1 MSEKSSA
8 TALVPVDF
16 VEQLPSTQI
25 GSDADFDA
33 IAKSS
38 DFLLRL
44 QLFTKGKAVN
54 KKLVGPGN
62 YGIPV
67 TDEEVTDLGD
77 EIDILPLARRPKA
90 IDLKDT
96 ENIVAVYDISDPE
109 FKRIQTQSA
118 QKESGCMYGPSF
130 LVFERSTGQFLEF
143 FCGTKSA
150 RTEAKRIFPYLPLSQ
165 AMIDANPALANTGA
179 EPHNAKP
186 VTMKSRLVEK
196 GQWSWH
202 VPVAVK
208 CSTPFTSLPSA
219 EVIVKEITKFLDVKR
234 DGAAVVTNTDSG
246 SDDPDARVR

>member
-1 MSEKSSA
+1 MPSESS
-8 TALVPVDF
+8 ALVPVDF
-16 VEQLPSTQI
+16 VDQLPSTQV
-25 GSDADFDA
+25 GTDADFDQ

-38 DFLLRL
+38 DFLPRL
-44 QLFTKGKAVN
+44 QLYTKGKAVN
-54 KKLVGPGN
+54 RKLVLPGN

-67 TDEEVTDLGD
+67 TDDEVTDLSD

-96 ENIVAVYDISDPE
+96 ENIVAVYDVNDSE
-109 FKRIQTQSA
+109 FKRIQVQSG

-130 LVFERSTGQFLEF
+130 LVYERSTGQFLEF

-165 AMIDANPALANTGA
+165 AMIDANPNSAPNQQ
-179 EPHNAKP
+179 PHNALP

-208 CSTPFTSLPSA
+208 CSVPFTSLPTA
-219 EVIVKEITKFLDVKR
+219 EVIVEEIKKFLDVKR
-234 DGAAVVTNTDSG
+234 EGAAVVG
-246 SDDPDARVR
+246 DDKTETADPNARVR

>member
-1 MSEKSSA
+1 MPDVSN
-8 TALVPVDF
+8 ALVPVDF
-16 VEQLPSTQI
+16 IEQLPSTQV
-25 GSDADFDA
+25 GSDADFDE

-38 DFLLRL
+38 DFLARL

-54 KKLVGPGN
+54 RKLVGPGN

-67 TDEEVTDLGD
+67 TDDEVTDLGD

-96 ENIVAVYDISDPE
+96 ENIVAVFNVADPE
-109 FKRIQTQSA
+109 FKRIQVQSG

-130 LVFERSTGQFLEF
+130 LVYERSTGQFLEF
-143 FCGTKSA
+143 FCGTKSS

-165 AMIDANPALANTGA
+165 AMIDANPALADQQ
-179 EPHNAKP
+179 PHSAMP

-208 CSTPFTSLPSA
+208 CSTPFTSLPTA
-219 EVIVKEITKFLDVKR
+219 EKIVAEINKFLDVKR
-234 DGAAVVTNTDSG
+234 EGAAVVQDDASG
-246 SDDPDARVR
+246 SDDPNARVR

>member
-1 MSEKSSA
+1 MSDESN
-8 TALVPVDF
+8 ALVPVNF
-16 VEQLPSTQI
+16 VDQLPSTQV
-25 GSDADFDA
+25 GSDADFDE

-38 DFLLRL
+38 DFLPRL

-54 KKLVGPGN
+54 RKLVGPGN

-67 TDEEVTDLGD
+67 TEDEVTDLGD

-96 ENIVAVYDISDPE
+96 ENIVAVYDVNDPE
-109 FKRIQTQSA
+109 FKRIQVQSA
-118 QKESGCMYGPSF
+118 EKGSGCMYGPSF
-130 LVFERSTGQFLEF
+130 LVYERSTGQFLEF

-150 RTEAKRIFPYLPLSQ
+150 RTEAKRIFPYLPISQ
-165 AMIDANPALANTGA
+165 AMIDANPNSVEQ
-179 EPHNAKP
+179 EPHNALP

-202 VPVAVK
+202 VPIAVK

-219 EVIVKEITKFLDVKR
+219 EKIVAEITKFLNVKR
-234 DGAAVVTNTDSG
+234 EGATVVADDTPDG
-246 SDDPDARVR
+246 SDDPDARAR

>member
-1 MSEKSSA
+1 MSDEN
-8 TALVPVDF
+8 ALVPVDLT
-16 VEQLPSTQI
+16 QLPSTQI
-25 GSDADFDA
+25 GSDMDFDA

-38 DFLLRL
+38 DFLPRL
-44 QLFTKGKAVN
+44 QLFTKGKAIN

-67 TDEEVTDLGD
+67 SDDEVTDLGD

-90 IDLKDT
+90 IDLKDKD
-96 ENIVAVYDISDPE
+96 NIVAVYDLRDPE
-109 FKRIQTQSA
+109 FARIQTQSA
-118 QKESGCMYGPSF
+118 EKESGCMYGPSF

-150 RTEAKRIFPYLPLSQ
+150 RTEAKRIYPYLPLTQ
-165 AMIDANPALANTGA
+165 AMIDANSALA
-179 EPHNAKP
+179 EQMPHNALP

-208 CSTPFTSLPSA
+208 CSTPFTTLPPTEA
-219 EVIVKEITKFLDVKR
+219 IVEQITKFLDVKR
-234 DGAAVVTNTDSG
+234 EGATVVQDETP
-246 SDDPDARVR
+246 SDDDPNARVR